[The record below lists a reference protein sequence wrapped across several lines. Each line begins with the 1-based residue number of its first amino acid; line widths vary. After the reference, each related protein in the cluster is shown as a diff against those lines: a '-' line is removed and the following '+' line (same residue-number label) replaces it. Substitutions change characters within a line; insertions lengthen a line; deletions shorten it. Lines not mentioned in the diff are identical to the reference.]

1 MIAFALVI
9 LIFSFWSLVG
19 LGLVSTLYRRPNL
32 LQSALL
38 SPAVGLAATVLLVAW
53 LNTAGLPLRYGGPI
67 ATVGLLVLS
76 AALLRRRRPVIP
88 ARRLLPFAGAVLV
101 AALATGYPLLRF
113 GFNWVSYCNDDMA
126 NYCLGAKLFLNH
138 AQFAVP
144 SAGDIL
150 ADRDGSLAYWFF
162 YVVGAVRHGADQ
174 LLAWLVSCTGL
185 SPHQGFMPL
194 ILAFHLVL
202 ITSAGALVLQR
213 KSLRRSAALTC
224 LALGLSALTTLG
236 TTYQLLAQVSGLA
249 LLTAT
254 CTVLLRPWRHKAFSE
269 WAFSGMLAAALAM
282 VYPEAAPFL
291 VSAFLAYHALLLLR
305 RKEALPDLAR
315 VVWPVSVF
323 SVLFL
328 NVTFAGTIVTVIHQS
343 GVGMKLIAASMV
355 LFPFYLTPAG
365 FAYLWGFRSLI
376 QAPSGSLLDFAIVA
390 GAILLVAA
398 ICAALWLAWREE
410 PVAFV
415 FLIMAALSVGLFR
428 GRMDFGLYKI
438 AMYMQPFLLGTVV
451 VAWSRL
457 FVRFRKRRAI
467 RIVWVGALTAMIGW
481 GMYTQVY
488 YTVQSLGQRGGGLVE
503 IPNASASGVIAQLKQ
518 LPHLGGPVVS
528 DTSNVVLAKFEAVY
542 QGPLYFLAKDFVG
555 GFVSVERAWWN
566 PFYRVY
572 GQFAGRV
579 AAERISLFETLSF
592 DMHGA
597 LPYPNRF
604 VARRRI
610 ADDRSFTFLTSNP
623 EISGINR
630 RNALKGDTQL
640 VKLMPLSAEK
650 NFLAFIA
657 SEFGNSYYLAG
668 PDRTLGRVS
677 MYQPE
682 RDYFFPGQ
690 TMLSLGR
697 DSLFRILNPS
707 PRVRMV
713 LEYTASLNGDRDNRI
728 PAASVIGNER
738 LMFPAK
744 GRGSARLFSPPAA
757 PQVIGGARYIA
768 LDMGSWGWS
777 FPEPRSRIMSLFGRD
792 VVMDGR
798 RIVGF
803 ERDISVISE
812 DQYAALRPPQSI
824 QSFPQDL
831 KSRDL
836 EYSGIYEDGWAAET
850 SEVVLDQPDLPSVL
864 VISMSVPQLGGKAA
878 ASSLTVRLDGK
889 EAASRPLPPG
899 ETTLRLPTA
908 GAGKRRIELLFD
920 RSVNLPKPDSRPVSA
935 LLRYVGFKEGS
946 SK

>member
-1 MIAFALVI
+1 M
-9 LIFSFWSLVG
+9 
-19 LGLVSTLYRRPNL
+19 
-32 LQSALL
+32 
-38 SPAVGLAATVLLVAW
+38 
-53 LNTAGLPLRYGGPI
+53 
-67 ATVGLLVLS
+67 
-76 AALLRRRRPVIP
+76 
-88 ARRLLPFAGAVLV
+88 

-138 AQFAVP
+138 AQFSVP
-144 SAGDIL
+144 SASDVL
-150 ADRDGSLAYWFF
+150 SERDGSLAYWFF
-162 YVVGAVRHGADQ
+162 YIVGAIRHGVDQ

-224 LALGLSALTTLG
+224 LAVGLSALTTLG

-249 LLTAT
+249 LLSGLCA
-254 CTVLLRPWRHKAFSE
+254 VLLRPWRRKAFRQ
-269 WAFSGMLAAALAM
+269 WLFSGMLAAALAM
-282 VYPEAAPFL
+282 IYPEVAPFL
-291 VSAFLAYHALLLLR
+291 VAAFLAYHALLLLR
-305 RKEALPDLAR
+305 RQEALPQLGR
-315 VVWPVSVF
+315 VVWPVSLF
-323 SVLFL
+323 AVLFL
-328 NVTFAGTIVTVIHQS
+328 NVTFAGTIVTLIHQS
-343 GVGMKLIAASMV
+343 GVGMKLMAKSMI
-355 LFPFYLTPAG
+355 LFPFYMTPAG

-376 QAPSGSLLDFAIVA
+376 QAPSGSLLDFAVVA
-390 GAILLVAA
+390 GVILFIAA
-398 ICAALWLAWREE
+398 ICAAFWLAWREE

-415 FLIMAALSVGLFR
+415 FLIMAAVSVGLFR
-428 GRMDFGLYKI
+428 GRLDFGLYKI
-438 AMYMQPFLLGTVV
+438 AMYMQPFLLGTVAI
-451 VAWSRL
+451 AWSRV
-457 FVRFRKRRAI
+457 FD
-467 RIVWVGALTAMIGW
+467 RIKNRTALPVVWIAALAAVIGW
-481 GMYTQVY
+481 GTYTQLY

-503 IPNASASGVIAQLKQ
+503 IPNASASGVIAELKR

-555 GFVSVERAWWN
+555 GFVAVERAWWN

-572 GQFAGRV
+572 GQFSDRV
-579 AAERISLFETLSF
+579 VAKRVSLFETDSF

-597 LPYPNRF
+597 LPSPNRF
-604 VARRRI
+604 VVRRGI
-610 ADDRSFTFLTSNP
+610 TDGGSVTVLESNP
-623 EISGINR
+623 EITGINR
-630 RNALKGDTQL
+630 RRAPKNDSRL
-640 VKLMPLSAEK
+640 VKLVPLSAEK
-650 NFLAFIA
+650 NFLVFIA

-668 PDRTLGRVS
+668 PDRPKGRVS

-713 LEYTASLNGDRDNRI
+713 LEYTASLNGDRENRI
-728 PAASVIGNER
+728 PVGSVIGDER

-744 GRGSARLFSPPAA
+744 GRGSARLFSPPVA
-757 PQVIGGARYIA
+757 PQQIGSGRYIA

-777 FPEPRSRIMSLFGRD
+777 FPEHRSRIMSLYGRD
-792 VVMDGR
+792 VLMDAR

-812 DQYAALRPPQSI
+812 DAYTALRPPESLR
-824 QSFPQDL
+824 SFPQDL
-831 KSRDL
+831 RNRDL
-836 EYSGIYEDGWAAET
+836 EYSGIYEDGWVAEK
-850 SEVVLDQPDLPSVL
+850 SEAVLSQPDGASVL
-864 VISMSVPQLGGKAA
+864 VITLSVPGLAGRPA

-889 EAASRPLPPG
+889 EAASKPLPPG

-908 GAGKRRIELLFD
+908 GTGKRRIELLFD
-920 RSVNLPKPDSRPVSA
+920 RSVNLPKPDGRPVSA
-935 LLRYVGFKEGS
+935 LLRYVGFEAGS